1 MIRHFEI
8 FTVER
13 RLVQISQLSSLK
25 DTRLGIDGTHWLRKL
40 LQTSAKESATTALG
54 GIPIG
59 LRSAI
64 EKELELIKS
73 YGITP
78 VFVFNGLNIIRKDKP
93 FSTEDTR
100 PSKRAQAWEAYEK
113 GRVEQAYSSWASA
126 VSGFVHQPDLL
137 YLVFSI
143 LKENDVEFMRAPYLA
158 WGQLVYLERHQ
169 KGFIHAIYGGSE
181 LLMYDVDKVIINL
194 DLEKGTYSW
203 LNKKSILND
212 LDITDEQFL
221 DVCIL
226 AGFEYCI
233 TFPPLSSDY
242 SGFTFKSVHD
252 LIKQYRTGFNAVQS
266 YGNHAGVTKHN
277 YAEVY
282 CRTRCAIKFHMVL
295 TDEGKVESLNLENA
309 PSDIHDVIGYRLPDE
324 VYYYL
329 SKGLMSPQVINTLI
343 SGVLIENSPLCNGE
357 TIEYKNFLGQ
367 LLELRT
373 QAMSLLTQPLH
384 QFYQSR
390 RVVSVYWFEPGNE
403 HHLNH
408 GAQPS
413 VHETLNTWNVLE
425 RGLEEEKKAQ
435 KTSVIDIAFC
445 LKATATEDQAVKT
458 VMPKNNDKIIES
470 KDEILANVLWKL
482 LDLRKFLTSSHT
494 HTAWGIAFKKA
505 LATFK
510 PNVRSHHEQLFS
522 ALELIRFGYLNGNNL
537 SRTYYTS
544 SIAVNDEEKRHIL
557 LLSRT
562 LSLIPAKFKGVSWN
576 GPLSR
581 ELLAFNSFVRALNRS
596 LRNLCEMLTLSMFL
610 NGDCVRDRQDLLEI
624 ALSLP
629 FLYDANTGMGI
640 IAKTYLETVIK
651 LSKDNDSKG
660 STRSHVSEALKK
672 LDETFT
678 GCINVKVDLENGLA
692 FWDEVMIAI
701 NSLKASGAISNETA
715 SQFINTNNW
724 LSSRRP

>member
-13 RLVQISQLSSLK
+13 RLVQHSSLSLLK
-25 DTRLGIDGTHWLRKL
+25 DSRLGIEGTHWLRKL

-64 EKELELIKS
+64 EKELELFKS

-100 PSKRAQAWEAYEK
+100 PSKRVLAWESYEK
-113 GRVEQAYSSWASA
+113 GRVEQAYSSWAGA

-181 LLMYDVDKVIINL
+181 LLMYDIDKVIINL

-226 AGFEYCI
+226 AGFEHCI

-266 YGNHAGVTKHN
+266 YCNHAGVTKHN
-277 YAEVY
+277 YAEAY
-282 CRTRCAIKFHMVL
+282 CRTRCAIKYHMVL
-295 TDEGKVESLNLENA
+295 TDEGKVEPLNLENA

-357 TIEYKNFLGQ
+357 TIEYRNFLGQ

-373 QAMSLLTQPLH
+373 QAMGLLTQPLH

-390 RVVSVYWFEPGNE
+390 RVVSVYWFEPSNE

-445 LKATATEDQAVKT
+445 LKATATDDQAAKT

-482 LDLRKFLTSSHT
+482 LDLRRQVLLYVLFFLTLSHT
-494 HTAWGIAFKKA
+494 HTPWGIAFKKA
-505 LATFK
+505 LVTSK
-510 PNVRSHHEQLFS
+510 HNVGSHHEQLFS
-522 ALELIRFGYLNGNNL
+522 ALELIRFGYLNGNNF
-537 SRTYYTS
+537 SRTYYTPS
-544 SIAVNDEEKRHIL
+544 NVSDEEKRHIL
-557 LLSRT
+557 LISRT
-562 LSLIPAKFKGVSWN
+562 LSLIPANFKGVSWN

-610 NGDCVRDRQDLLEI
+610 NGDCVKDRQDFLEI
-624 ALSLP
+624 SLSLP
-629 FLYDANTGMGI
+629 FLYDANTGLGI
-640 IAKTYLETVIK
+640 IAKTYLENVIT
-651 LSKDNDSKG
+651 LSKDNAI
-660 STRSHVSEALKK
+660 SEALKK

-678 GCINVKVDLENGLA
+678 GCINV
-692 FWDEVMIAI
+692 FIAI